1 MLASPHPE
9 APMAE
14 NRNIFPIQKSG
25 ISRLRATFPASFSR
39 FTVYHFYI
47 PSIFPNFTMKVYI
60 CTTTA
65 INGIHATNLQN
76 TIDMYNPPIY
86 KYLE

>member
-39 FTVYHFYI
+39 FTVYPLYI